1 MVADSVMGFDP
12 FRASASVS
20 ADVGLGE
27 DSLAL
32 EEVQEVFKA
41 IS

>member
-1 MVADSVMGFDP
+1 MVSDSVMGFDP
-12 FRASASVS
+12 FRGSASVS

-27 DSLAL
+27 DSLSL
-32 EEVQEVFKA
+32 KEVQEILEA

>member
-1 MVADSVMGFDP
+1 MVADSVMGLDP
-12 FRASASVS
+12 LRGSASVS

-27 DSLAL
+27 DSLSL
-32 EEVQEVFKA
+32 KEVQEVFKA

>member
-12 FRASASVS
+12 LRGSASVS

-32 EEVQEVFKA
+32 EEVQKILET